1 MFGMTKSRIT
11 EQRANRRQP
20 RIAGAHTVLSVAL
33 QMVKEGTDQWRI
45 EIVDV
50 EFGWHLTVSF
60 RSEDQEQP
68 QCVAIRLKSVRT
80 DLALADEPITE
91 EHL

>member
-1 MFGMTKSRIT
+1 MAVT
-11 EQRANRRQP
+11 NRLTCYSDPADHYSHRV
-20 RIAGAHTVLSVAL
+20 RLVLAEKGVSV
-33 QMVKEGTDQWRI
+33 

-60 RSEDQEQP
+60 RSEDQQQP

-80 DLALADEPITE
+80 HLALADEPITE
-91 EHL
+91 E